1 MYKAIKTFAGTKIAM
16 KKGDTKNF
24 IEKEIA
30 EDLLRAGYIEEI
42 PDEIS
47 IKSESIKLYG
57 DGQVVAEIE
66 QEVEEVKEV
75 EKPKRTT
82 TIKKKK

>member
-1 MYKAIKTFAGTKIAM
+1 MYKAIKTFAGIKVAM
-16 KKGDTKNF
+16 KKGDIANY

-42 PDEIS
+42 KEEVEPVI
-47 IKSESIKLYG
+47 
-57 DGQVVAEIE
+57 VEIE
-66 QEVEEVKEV
+66 EIKEEKVVEAIEKTKDV

-82 TIKKKK
+82 TKRNKVQK

>member
-1 MYKAIKTFAGTKIAM
+1 MYKALKTFAGKIVM
-16 KKGDTKNF
+16 KKGDIKEN

-42 PDEIS
+42 KEDN
-47 IKSESIKLYG
+47 
-57 DGQVVAEIE
+57 QVVDVKNDVEEI

-75 EKPKRTT
+75 EKPKRNTR
-82 TIKKKK
+82 KKK

>member
-1 MYKAIKTFAGTKIAM
+1 MYKAIKTFAGIKVAM
-16 KKGDTKNF
+16 KKGDIANY

-42 PDEIS
+42 KE
-47 IKSESIKLYG
+47 
-57 DGQVVAEIE
+57 EIE
-66 QEVEEVKEV
+66 EVEPANQFVDNNKIVEEVVAPKEV

-82 TIKKKK
+82 TRRKK